1 MSDQWIDALE
11 AIGRMVRNHPENTA
25 RILAKHGGIIEIKA
39 AVLTPVDT
47 GLLRRANEYY
57 VAELSGYGHD
67 EVTLTIENRM
77 VYAHYQHENVLH
89 HNQPKARDHFISIPF
104 EDELTPIVDEIVQAD
119 LQEAR
124 T

>member
-1 MSDQWIDALE
+1 MKLKKTTVNAIISYGIVIVAFILCQAMIE
-11 AIGRMVRNHPENTA
+11 A
-25 RILAKHGGIIEIKA
+25 KA

-47 GLLRRANEYY
+47 GLLRRANEYH
-57 VAELSGYGHD
+57 VAELSGYGRD